1 MDINGPGSEDHDAKC
16 HPMDTTSVKIHSP
29 PKMNRATRKAGAIE
43 QTSDRTDS
51 VNGGEEANNVTPR
64 TVESKTLRK
73 NKDPKRI
80 KMQQTRTTFMK
91 KLEKNKQE
99 RSQHNVV
106 AQVEGKR
113 LKPGKRLVPSRLTAK
128 LLSEKAARSRKEAED
143 ADEEEVTNKTI
154 SFGTG
159 NSNSKTGLPIKSALK
174 KGPREKIKAFKYN
187 LVVDVRVKIS
197 YTRKKNEVRKQ
208 VCNCL
213 GGSLNFI
220 RETLLEGKLEV
231 AFLGKEGR

>member
-1 MDINGPGSEDHDAKC
+1 M
-16 HPMDTTSVKIHSP
+16 
-29 PKMNRATRKAGAIE
+29 
-43 QTSDRTDS
+43 
-51 VNGGEEANNVTPR
+51 
-64 TVESKTLRK
+64 
-73 NKDPKRI
+73 
-80 KMQQTRTTFMK
+80 
-91 KLEKNKQE
+91 
-99 RSQHNVV
+99 
-106 AQVEGKR
+106 
-113 LKPGKRLVPSRLTAK
+113 
-128 LLSEKAARSRKEAED
+128 LSEKAVRPRKEAED
-143 ADEEEVTNKTI
+143 ADEEEGTKKTI
-154 SFGTG
+154 SFRTG

-174 KGPREKIKAFKYN
+174 KGPKEKIKAFKHD